1 VQVRFRTSADG
12 TVIGACHLPTAAG
25 AVITVAG
32 IGDSRTEALANA
44 ARVAEHIASDEVLA
58 EYVADNTLAAI
69 VAAKGL
75 AAASA
80 QGPRTLRSIARGC
93 PPGARRLAAEL
104 AKDHGTPTEV
114 GIGPLAVFAAEAA
127 RRYGPKV
134 ASELVKKYK
143 ERRAKQAAAKK
154 AAAQRAR
161 QERIREDEDGEG
173 EDGEGP
179 AQLEG
184 ADNGEV
190 LQ

>member
-58 EYVADNTLAAI
+58 NYVADNTLAAI

-80 QGPRTLRSIARGC
+80 QGPRTLRSIARDC

-104 AKDHGTPTEV
+104 AKDHGAPTEV

-127 RRYGPKV
+127 RRYGPRV
-134 ASELVKKYK
+134 ANELVKRYK

-161 QERIREDEDGEG
+161 QERAREEEEG
-173 EDGEGP
+173 EEEDGP

-184 ADNGEV
+184 SDNGEV